1 MILAI
6 ARFEIRYLLRNPL
19 LWITAALGFAMLFFS
34 MNVEF
39 WELGSEGG
47 LFRNAAYAT
56 LRNAVMFSVLAM
68 FVTTSFV
75 ANAVIRDDETGF
87 GPILRST
94 KITRFDY
101 VFGRFLGAFAIAA
114 LVMLVVP
121 IGSLLG
127 TLMPWAN
134 PANLG
139 PNRITDHLY
148 AYFLIALPNLLMH
161 SAVFFALATITRS
174 MMATYLGVIG
184 FIAGF
189 FTMMGAF
196 RRPQLETIVAVAEPF
211 ALRALD
217 DAARY
222 WTIAERNTM
231 LPAFSGAL
239 LYNRLLWVTLALL
252 CLAATYAVYRFTDQG
267 MSKRERKKLKAA
279 NNDPLLPAAREEGG
293 RRPDEVR
300 ALPSPRHGHAALRAL
315 LWMRTKF
322 EFRQVIVSPAFP
334 VLLAWGMYV
343 TVFVLMTQRY
353 PDYMPEY
360 PTTLSLIP
368 EIEDAF
374 RIIPLIV
381 AIYYAGEL
389 VWRERD
395 RRVHEL
401 IDASP
406 LPNWAYVIPKTA
418 SLGLLFLSMLV
429 LNVVAAIALQLSL
442 GFTDV
447 QLGQYLL
454 WYVLPASVDSL
465 ILAAMA
471 IFIQSLSSHKA
482 VGWGIMTLFVA
493 WREVNQYIKHN
504 LLNFA
509 GTPDVPLSDLNGA
522 GSFWIGAWTFRLYW
536 GAFAVLLLLVAHL
549 LWRRGTEI
557 RLKPRL
563 ALARRRLAGPAGW
576 VAAATLLTFI
586 ATGAYAFY
594 NTNVLND
601 YQTEEDLQASMAE
614 YEKRFV
620 QYKGVP
626 QPALEELTLA
636 IDLYPGERRAVTKG
650 RYLLRN
656 RTAQPISD
664 LHVRLAD
671 KGGLE
676 LTSAVVP
683 GARLILDDKR
693 YHYRIYRF
701 EHPMQPGDERVLTFE
716 TRRQHR
722 GFRNEEQE
730 TTLVENG
737 TFITDTE
744 LMPMI
749 GMSYG
754 GMLQD
759 PEVRRKHGLAPTV
772 PGPPKLEDLSATTK
786 ISFGNGLMN
795 KADITL
801 STDADQTP
809 IAPGRKVSDVTR
821 NGRRT
826 ARFVS
831 TVPIRVRFSVQSA
844 RYAEKHRRHN
854 GIDLGVYYHPRHA
867 WNVDRM
873 LDAMTASLDV
883 YQASFGPYQ
892 FDHFRIVEFPGYA
905 GYAQAFAGT
914 IPFSESVG
922 FIADYNEPD
931 TLDYVTGI
939 TSHEFAHQWWPN
951 QMMGAEMEGYT
962 FFVETLAQ
970 YSAHLVTKK
979 LRGEDQIRR
988 YLQFE
993 LDRYLAGRA
1002 WSPKEEPPL
1011 ARVLGQDHIA
1021 YRKGSM
1027 VMYLLTKRIGEDGV
1041 NRALRNMLARYKFKG
1056 APYPRVLDVIA
1067 ALRAEAKTEEDQA
1080 LITDLFERVTL
1091 YDLRVDGPAAVQR
1104 ADGKWDVTVP
1114 VEAKKVYVTGQA
1126 VETETPLAERIEVG
1140 LFTAEPGRDAF
1151 NQSHV
1156 LLMERQPIKS
1166 GRQVLKF
1173 VSDKKP
1179 LYAGVDP
1186 YNYYIDRDAANNL
1199 SAVP

>member
-1 MILAI
+1 MITAI

-19 LWITAALGFAMLFFS
+19 LWLTAALMFAMVFFS
-34 MNVEF
+34 MNLEF
-39 WELGSEGG
+39 WELSSEGG
-47 LFRNAAYAT
+47 LVRNAAYAT
-56 LRNAVMFSVLAM
+56 LRNTVMFSVLAM

-75 ANAVIRDDETGF
+75 ANAVLRDDETGF
-87 GPILRST
+87 GPILRSSRIT
-94 KITRFDY
+94 KFDY
-101 VFGRFLGAFAIAA
+101 VLGRFLGAFAIAA
-114 LVMLVVP
+114 LCMAVVP
-121 IGSLLG
+121 AGSLLG

-139 PNRITDHLY
+139 PNRIADHLY
-148 AYFLIALPNLLMH
+148 AYFLIALPNLFMH

-189 FTMMGAF
+189 FTLMGAF
-196 RRPQLETIVAVAEPF
+196 KRPQLQTVVAVGEPF
-211 ALRALD
+211 ALRALE
-217 DAARY
+217 DASRY
-222 WTIAERNTM
+222 WTIAERNTL
-231 LPAFSGAL
+231 LPPFTGAL
-239 LYNRLLWVTLALL
+239 LYNRLLWITIAVLS
-252 CLAATYAVYRFTDQG
+252 LAATYAIYRFTDRG
-267 MSKRERKKLKAA
+267 MSRRERKKMKLAQGAPGEVAA
-279 NNDPLLPAAREEGG
+279 PVLST
-293 RRPDEVR
+293 
-300 ALPSPRHGHAALRAL
+300 ALPNPRHGNAALRAV

-322 EFRQVIVSPAFP
+322 ELRQVVVSPAFP
-334 VLLAWGMYV
+334 VLMAWGMYV

-401 IDASP
+401 VDASP
-406 LPNWAYVIPKTA
+406 LPNWAYVIPKTSA
-418 SLGLLFLSMLV
+418 LALLFVAMLV
-429 LNVVAAIALQLSL
+429 LNVVAAVVLQLSL

-447 QLGQYLL
+447 QPGQYLL
-454 WYVLPASVDSL
+454 WYVLPASFDSL

-471 IFIQSLSSHKA
+471 VFIQALSPHKA

-493 WREVNQYIKHN
+493 WKEVNQYIEHN
-504 LLNFA
+504 LLNFG
-509 GTPDVPLSDLNGA
+509 GTPEMPLSDLNGA
-522 GSFWIGAWTFRLYW
+522 ASFWIGPWTFRLYW
-536 GAFAVLLLLVAHL
+536 GAFAVLLLLAAHL
-549 LWRRGTEI
+549 LWRRGTEV

-563 ALARRRLAGPAGW
+563 ALARRRLAGTPGL
-576 VAAATLLTFI
+576 VAATTLAVFI

-594 NTNVLND
+594 NTNILND
-601 YQTEEDLQASMAE
+601 YQTHDELEASMAE
-614 YEKRFV
+614 YEKRFGK
-620 QYKGVP
+620 YHGVP
-626 QPALEELTLA
+626 QPSLEELTLA
-636 IDLYPGERRAVTKG
+636 IDLYPNERRAVTKG
-650 RYLLRN
+650 RYVLRN

-676 LTSAVVP
+676 LTNAAVP
-683 GARLILDDKR
+683 GARLILDDR
-693 YHYRIYRF
+693 QHDYRIYRL
-701 EHPMQPGDERVLTFE
+701 ERPMQPGEDRLLTFE
-716 TRRQHR
+716 TRRWHR
-722 GFRNEEQE
+722 GFLNEEQA
-730 TTLVENG
+730 TKLVENG

-744 LMPMI
+744 LMPI
-749 GMSYG
+749 LGMSNYG
-754 GMLQD
+754 LIQD
-759 PEVRRKHGLAPTV
+759 PDARRKYGLPPTLK
-772 PGPPKLEDLSATTK
+772 GPPKLEDLSATTR
-786 ISFGNGLMN
+786 ISFGNGLMH

-801 STDADQTP
+801 STDAGQTP

-844 RYAEKHRRHN
+844 RYAEKHRKHR

-873 LDAMTASLDV
+873 LDAMVASLDY
-883 YQASFGPYQ
+883 YQANFGPYQ
-892 FDHFRIVEFPGYA
+892 FDHFRIVEFPGYK

-931 TLDYVTGI
+931 TMDFVTGI
-939 TSHEFAHQWWPN
+939 TAHEFAHQWWPN

-962 FFVETLAQ
+962 MFVETLAQ
-970 YSAHLVTKK
+970 YSAHLVMKT

-993 LDRYLAGRA
+993 LHRYLAGRA
-1002 WSPKEEPPL
+1002 WAPKEEPPL

-1041 NRALRNMLARYKFKG
+1041 NRALRNMLARYKLKG
-1056 APYPRVLDVIA
+1056 APYPRTLDLIA
-1067 ALRAEAKTEEDQA
+1067 AFRAEAKTAEDQA

-1091 YDLRVDGPAAVQR
+1091 YDLRVDGPTAVQR
-1104 ADGKWDVTVP
+1104 PDGKWDVTVP

-1126 VETETPLAERIEVG
+1126 VETEAPLAERIEVG

-1156 LLMERQPIKS
+1156 LTMERQPIRS

-1173 VSDKKP
+1173 VSDRKP

-1186 YNYYIDRDAANNL
+1186 YNYYIDRDARNNL
-1199 SAVP
+1199 SAVQ